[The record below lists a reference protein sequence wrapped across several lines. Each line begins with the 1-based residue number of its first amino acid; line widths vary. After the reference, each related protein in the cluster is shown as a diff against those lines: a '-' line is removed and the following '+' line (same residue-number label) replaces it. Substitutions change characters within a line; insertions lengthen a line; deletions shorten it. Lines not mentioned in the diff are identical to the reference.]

1 MPSVLLIEDDIASI
15 AMLRRALSRSGY
27 QVLVATNHPDAISSA
42 EHEHPAAFLI
52 SSTLGGRNGDAAQL
66 VEGLR
71 SIAPGQPLLLLGEDA
86 GTGEQALPRP
96 IQIAPVLE
104 FLRHA
109 LSPHTAAAEEPVS
122 VAPAAEVKP
131 AAPSPV
137 EASAPVAPTAAPAP
151 TSDADSRRE
160 AAAKTAEL
168 AARRRY
174 EQARAAVAAQRK
186 ATVPVPVAEAPVAP
200 VVPVPAE
207 TTVAAPVTTPPAP
220 RPPVSPPAPRP
231 PPPEPKPVFPPPGL
245 GIPLTGQLE
254 ETEVAELIAACAH
267 SKLTGR
273 LQLGNGP
280 GTVSRVLFWDQG
292 RISGAASNSPEER
305 LESLAHRRGLL
316 TREQH
321 RQLRA
326 EPERATR
333 RLALLMVERAYIKAA
348 ELFPLVQER
357 VEEIAYEAFGQ
368 NTGSYTLDAQ
378 TVPDDERVALSRSP
392 LSVMTEGIRRKY
404 LMDRL
409 LSKLSGPATL
419 LRPRTDGP
427 DLAELGLT
435 AKERRMSELVD
446 GLRNIEELL
455 FETGIE
461 PLAGLKTLFSLFV
474 AGHLE
479 IAVRGISAGD
489 AAEASS
495 RIDLGRIEEKH
506 GQVRTANYFE
516 ILGVSEKATTY
527 EVQQAY
533 DRLAREFQPS
543 RFGELDRGD
552 TSERLEEIQRVLGEA
567 RDVLSDERLRQD
579 YARHMRRS

>member
-109 LSPHTAAAEEPVS
+109 LSPLSAPPEEAVS
-122 VAPAAEVKP
+122 VVPAAEVKP
-131 AAPSPV
+131 TAPSPV
-137 EASAPVAPTAAPAP
+137 VASAPAPPTTAPAP

-160 AAAKTAEL
+160 AAAKTAEV

-186 ATVPVPVAEAPVAP
+186 ATVPIPVAEAPVAP
-200 VVPVPAE
+200 LVPDAAE
-207 TTVAAPVTTPPAP
+207 TTVAAPVIPPLAPRSVSPPPP
-220 RPPVSPPAPRP
+220 RPPV
-231 PPPEPKPVFPPPGL
+231 PEPKPVFPPPGL
-245 GIPLTGQLE
+245 AIPLTGRLE

-267 SKLTGR
+267 RKLTGQ
-273 LQLGNGP
+273 LQLGDGP
-280 GTVSRVLFWDQG
+280 GAVSRVLFWDQG

-368 NTGSYTLDAQ
+368 NTGSYSLDAQ

-404 LMDRL
+404 SMDRL

-461 PLAGLKTLFSLFV
+461 PLAGLKTLYALLA

-489 AAEASS
+489 AAEASL

-527 EVQQAY
+527 EVQHAY
-533 DRLAREFQPS
+533 DRLAREFLPS